1 MRRLAV
7 PGGLVQKD
15 GLGQSDAPRR
25 YLTRKRG
32 RRPAEEGDAAKAP
45 HGPLVASRPSPQA
58 KRGGVGGSGT
68 RGGRA
73 VGPGGMQRVSSSQ
86 IQFWFQEVQGPLC
99 FPGVS
104 KEPLSLL
111 GRHEWIGPVRT
122 FGIDICG
129 RRVCSP
135 SGLSGFTG
143 GAGLELG
150 WPHTGGQFWASPV
163 WVYRPPPGKHR
174 SALPGSQAG
183 MLVPGGRCWVLG
195 VAHL

>member
-32 RRPAEEGDAAKAP
+32 RRPAEEGDAAKAS
-45 HGPLVASRPSPQA
+45 HGPLMASRPSPQA
-58 KRGGVGGSGT
+58 KRSGVGGSGT
-68 RGGRA
+68 RGRRA